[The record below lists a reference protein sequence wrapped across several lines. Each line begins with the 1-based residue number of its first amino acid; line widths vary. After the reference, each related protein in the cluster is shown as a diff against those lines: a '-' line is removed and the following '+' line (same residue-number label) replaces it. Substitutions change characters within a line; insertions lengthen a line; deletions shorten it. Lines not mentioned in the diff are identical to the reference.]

1 MSLPERQ
8 HELIETHLAVQDAG
22 LPHVVV
28 GGWAVSAFQTRFT
41 TDVDLVIP
49 AMALDAYDGLLNGR
63 AYTRVFDKDV
73 SNVYEGRI
81 VQYQK
86 VVAGHPVQ
94 VDALVDSLRCRQTDA
109 EWSYPYLEEHSIVT
123 SLEVAAELTAR
134 IPEPSL
140 LFAIKLHS
148 GRLADARDLLIIG
161 TNAEYDNVS
170 RHLDRGDPNA
180 LSDQITGVLDR
191 LEADG
196 FADSFKGVFQQQ
208 IVPEDDLEELIEFL
222 RSHSRSSK

>member
-49 AMALDAYDGLLNGR
+49 ALALDEYDELLTRR
-63 AYTRVFDKDV
+63 AYSQVFDKDV
-73 SNVYEGRI
+73 SNVHEGRI

-109 EWSYPYLEEHSIVT
+109 EWSYPYLRKHSIVT
-123 SLEVAAELTAR
+123 TLKVASELAAR

-161 TNAEYDNVS
+161 ANTAYDQIS

-180 LSDQITGVLDR
+180 LSDQITAVLER

-196 FADSFKGVFQQQ
+196 FADSFKGVFKQQ
-208 IVPEDDLEELIEFL
+208 IVPEDELAELIEFL
-222 RSHSRSSK
+222 KSYSHSPQ

>member
-1 MSLPERQ
+1 MSFPERQ
-8 HELIETHLAVQDAG
+8 HELIETYLAVQDAG

-49 AMALDAYDGLLNGR
+49 AMALDEYDELLTRR
-63 AYTRVFDKDV
+63 AYSRVFDKDV

-86 VVAGHPVQ
+86 EVAGHPVQ
-94 VDALVDSLRCRQTDA
+94 VDALVDSLRCRQTNA
-109 EWSYPYLEEHSIVT
+109 EWSYPYLKAHSIVT
-123 SLEVAAELTAR
+123 SLEVASELAAR

-140 LFAIKLHS
+140 LFAIKLYS

-161 TNAEYDNVS
+161 ANTEYDQIR
-170 RHLDRGDPNA
+170 RHLDRGDQNA
-180 LSDQITGVLDR
+180 LSDQVTAVLER
-191 LEADG
+191 LEADR
-196 FADSFKGVFQQQ
+196 FADSFKGVFKQQ
-208 IVPEDDLEELIEFL
+208 IVPEDELAELIEFL
-222 RSHSRSSK
+222 KSYSRFPT